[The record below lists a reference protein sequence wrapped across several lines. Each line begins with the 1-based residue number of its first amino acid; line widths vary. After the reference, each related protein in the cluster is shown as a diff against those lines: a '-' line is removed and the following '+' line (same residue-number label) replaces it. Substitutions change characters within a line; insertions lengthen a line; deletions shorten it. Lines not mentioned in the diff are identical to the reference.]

1 MAALAPALW
10 FGMLIGIVAEPVVC
24 AGGATPDD
32 PRNPSAAARLT
43 GGEADGGGAT
53 VIESKLAVS
62 DTAVLDFGTA
72 VAVSGDLLVST
83 APRSTI
89 SGGVYAGAAQV
100 YLRDPTSNQ
109 WLAQKQ
115 LVPHDSAANDEFGLT
130 ASADGETVAVGAP
143 NAQMGSVFQQG
154 AVYLFERNRGGADQ
168 WGEMVKL
175 TDNSVGFEGHF
186 GASVALSGDLLV
198 VGATMPPHGGKAMIF
213 ERNRGGPDAWG
224 NVATIL
230 DSDTSDGGL
239 NEAFGSAVAIDGD
252 LLLIGASMADV
263 SYYNENDGAAYL
275 FMRDPIDRD
284 RWTFVTRLAAAEA
297 LACTGGATLADLA
310 RNSPD
315 GLAAAQQCAREYSR
329 SDNDAFGGAVALK
342 GDVAA
347 VGAHCA
353 EGGDSSATPIYC
365 AGAVYVF
372 RRDPATSQWTQEA
385 KLASSPA
392 GAFSYFGGSVALASD
407 LLLIGAHGASVDG
420 KLAQGQAH
428 AFQRDAVSGSWLDTQ
443 PLTASD
449 GLRNDG
455 FATSVTLDDRRSAGA
470 ARRARRRIPLPGA
483 RAGSAGAASLSTAGL
498 RHRHSAGWD
507 HVDQLHGIGSRGVD
521 WHPQRARATLHS
533 RGAVARREHLGRCC
547 RRRLLLRGGCR
558 RLQRLFVAYAPIR
571 DVAAGARR
579 GPSRWA
585 GGRGVGAGLSA
596 N

>member
-1 MAALAPALW
+1 M
-10 FGMLIGIVAEPVVC
+10 
-24 AGGATPDD
+24 
-32 PRNPSAAARLT
+32 
-43 GGEADGGGAT
+43 GGEADGGGST
-53 VIESKLAVS
+53 VVESELVPG

-89 SGGVYAGAAQV
+89 GGSVYAGAAQV

-115 LVPHDSAANDEFGLT
+115 LVPHDSAANDAFGLT
-130 ASADGETVAVGAP
+130 TSADGETVAVGAP
-143 NAQMGSVFQQG
+143 NAQVDSVFQQG

-168 WGEMVKL
+168 WGEVVKL
-175 TDNSVGFEGHF
+175 TDSSVGFEGHF

-198 VGATMPPHGGKAMIF
+198 VGATMPPYGGKVMIF
-213 ERNRGGPDAWG
+213 ERDRGGPDAWG
-224 NVATIL
+224 SVATIL
-230 DSDTSDGGL
+230 DSDIGDGGL
-239 NEAFGSAVAIDGD
+239 NEAFGSAVTIDGD

-275 FMRDPIDRD
+275 FTRDAVDRD
-284 RWTFVTRLAAAEA
+284 RWSFVARLAAAEA

-310 RNSPD
+310 RNYPD
-315 GLAAAQQCAREYSR
+315 GLAAAQQCARDYSR

-385 KLASSPA
+385 KLASSPT
-392 GAFSYFGGSVALASD
+392 GAFSYFGGSLALASD

-428 AFQRDAVSGSWLDTQ
+428 VFQRDAVSGSWLDTQ
-443 PLTASD
+443 TLTASD
-449 GLRNDG
+449 GLSNDG
-455 FATSVTLDDRRSAGA
+455 FATSVTLSGLTMIAGA
-470 ARRARRRIPLPGA
+470 PGQQGGGGAVYLYQAPAPAPPAPPPCPPLVSATDTLQDGTTLTSSTGLVLAASRGTLNAPAPLYIARCRHPPKASGTVPPP
-483 RAGSAGAASLSTAGL
+483 SALTTRWVSPVAASLRRL
-498 RHRHSAGWD
+498 C
-507 HVDQLHGIGSRGVD
+507 I
-521 WHPQRARATLHS
+521 HS
-533 RGAVARREHLGRCC
+533 RCRCRCPKGSQPMGWRSLRWC
-547 RRRLLLRGGCR
+547 RA
-558 RLQRLFVAYAPIR
+558 QR
-571 DVAAGARR
+571 
-579 GPSRWA
+579 
-585 GGRGVGAGLSA
+585 
-596 N
+596 